1 MQLVIVESP
10 AKAKTINKYLGS
22 DYEVLASF
30 GHIRDL
36 PPKDGSVDPDNNF
49 AMLWEVSGDRAKQLK
64 AISDAAKR
72 AETVILATDPD
83 REGEA
88 ISWHLLEW
96 LKAKKALPKG
106 GASRVTFNEITK
118 SAVTAA
124 MAKPRELDGALI
136 DAYLAR
142 RALDYLVGFTL
153 SPVLWRKL
161 PGAKSAGRVQSVA
174 LRLIVERE
182 RDIEAHDAREYWTVD
197 AQMAAP
203 NSTAFPARLSYF
215 NGKKLDR
222 FDLTDEQQAFKARDA
237 VTHGKF
243 TVSAVETKPA
253 TRNPYAPFTT
263 STLQQEAARK
273 LGFTASHTMRVAQ
286 GLYEEGRI
294 TYMRTDGVQIAG
306 EAIAAVREVIAKDYG
321 TGADFLP
328 DKPRHYATKAKNAQE
343 AHEAIRPTDLFNR
356 PPRSPA
362 GDADKLYA
370 LVWKRTVASQM
381 ASARLERSSIDM
393 LDETRQV
400 GLRATGQVI
409 LSPGFLAVYTET
421 NEDLP
426 SDTDDDEGRRL
437 PRLVQGDRCQVNGV
451 EAKQHFT
458 EPPPRF
464 SEASLVKRLEELGIG
479 RPSTYAAILQ
489 TLRDRAYVRVEKNRF
504 WAEEKGRLVTAFLER
519 FFEKYVGYDFT
530 ADLETRLD
538 DVSAGDLDYLK
549 VLRDFW
555 DDFSPKTKEI
565 LELKP
570 SDVTVALDEF
580 LAPMLFP
587 YKADGSDSRL
597 CPTCG
602 TGRLSLKTGKFGAFV
617 ACSNYPECR
626 YTRQFASEGGAQE
639 NAGPLLLGE
648 DPETGEPVTLR
659 AGRFGAY
666 VQRGD
671 GEKPPRASIPKDAPV
686 TGPDDFEL
694 ALRLLSLPRTIGA
707 HPESGEPITASIGR
721 YGPYLAHSGKYAR
734 LTSTAEVFE
743 TGMNTAVVKLAEAAA
758 AGPRAR
764 GTMAPLREI
773 GAHPGNGGM
782 MKLMAGRFGQYI
794 TDGTTNATV
803 PKTEDGMTISLE
815 DATALI
821 DARAAMPSKGKK
833 PVKKAAPKKAPAK
846 KPAAKKPA
854 VKKVATKKVA
864 AKKA

>member
-1 MQLVIVESP
+1 MDLVIVESP

-22 DYEVLASF
+22 NYEVLASF

-36 PPKDGSVDPDNNF
+36 PPKDGSVDPDHDF

-72 AETVILATDPD
+72 ATHVILATDPD

-96 LKAKKALPKG
+96 LKGKKALPKA

-118 SAVTAA
+118 TAVLAA
-124 MAKPRELDGALI
+124 MARPRDLDTALI
-136 DAYLAR
+136 DAYRAR

-174 LRLIVERE
+174 LRIICQRE
-182 RDIEAHDAREYWTVD
+182 SEIEAHRAREYWTVD
-197 AQMAAP
+197 AAMVSAAGQG
-203 NSTAFPARLSYF
+203 FPARLSVF
-215 NGKKLDR
+215 QGKKLDR
-222 FDLTDEQQAFKARDA
+222 FDIVDEATANRA
-237 VTHGKF
+237 VADIESAAF
-243 TVSAVETKPA
+243 TVHAVDTKPA
-253 TRNPYAPFTT
+253 TRNPYPPFTT

-294 TYMRTDGVQIAG
+294 TYMRTDGVQIAA
-306 EAIAAVREVIAKDYG
+306 EAISAIRDVIAQDYG
-321 TGADFLP
+321 SGPDILP

-343 AHEAIRPTDLFNR
+343 AHEAIRPTDHGYR
-356 PPRSPA
+356 PSKSPV
-362 GDADKLYA
+362 GDAEKLYA

-381 ASARLERSSIDM
+381 ASARMERSSIDL
-393 LDETRQV
+393 LDASGRT

-409 LSPGFLAVYTET
+409 ITPGFLAVYTET
-421 NEDLP
+421 SEDIA
-426 SDTDDDEGRRL
+426 SDADDDEGRRL
-437 PRLVQGDRCQVNGV
+437 PRLTKG
-451 EAKQHFT
+451 EACTTSAVTPKQHFT
-458 EPPPRF
+458 EPPPRY

-479 RPSTYAAILQ
+479 RPSTYASILQ

-519 FFEKYVGYDFT
+519 YFEKYVGYDFT

-538 DVSAGDLDYLK
+538 DVSAGDLDYLT

-555 DDFSPKTKEI
+555 SDFSPRTKEI
-565 LELKP
+565 LELRP
-570 SDVTVALDEF
+570 SDITVAIDDYLS
-580 LAPMLFP
+580 PMLFP
-587 YKADGSDSRL
+587 DKGDGSDPRL

-626 YTRQFASEGGAQE
+626 YTRQFAGDGGAQE
-639 NAGPLLLGE
+639 NSGPVLLGT
-648 DPETGEPVTLR
+648 DPDSGEPVTLR
-659 AGRFGAY
+659 SGRFGAY

-686 TGPDDFEL
+686 TGPEHFDL
-694 ALRLLSLPRTIGA
+694 ALQLLSLPRTVGS
-707 HPESGEPITASIGR
+707 HPETGEPITANIGR

-743 TGMNTAVVKLAEAAA
+743 TGMNAAVVKLAEAAA

-764 GTMAPLREI
+764 TAQAPLREI
-773 GAHPGNGGM
+773 GAHPVSGAM
-782 MKLMAGRFGQYI
+782 MVLKAGKYGQYI

-803 PKTEDGMTISLE
+803 PKTEDGLTISLD
-815 DATALI
+815 DAAALI
-821 DARAAMPSKGKK
+821 DVRAAAPRKPGKK
-833 PVKKAAPKKAPAK
+833 PVKKAAAK

-854 VKKVATKKVA
+854 AKKKAPVKK
-864 AKKA
+864 AKTE